1 MKFLN
6 FNNVL
11 CLAPHPDDAEYSI
24 AGTVLKHTDTHFDIL
39 CLTKGGDCDT
49 TSGNDRISEVLDA
62 WAESNTNNYTL
73 YFSDVKF
80 LKDKGVDEWINYI
93 ETNFINKQ
101 NYDCIMVTSDL
112 DSHFEH
118 VIVSSFAA
126 PLSRINAYS
135 IIQYK
140 SPSTLSTWIPNLFVS
155 LNDFYYITKK
165 HMLKQFTSQLHRP
178 YFTNEVLDGFHTDF
192 QCMKK
197 GRGYVESYKIITLY
211 E

>member
-6 FNNVL
+6 FNKVL
-11 CLAPHPDDAEYSI
+11 CLSPHPDDVEYSV
-24 AGTVLKHTDTHFDIL
+24 AGTIIKYVGTQFDVL
-39 CLTKGGDCDT
+39 CLTQGGDCDIT
-49 TSGNDRISEVLDA
+49 TSNKRLDEVKNVWKVSEV
-62 WAESNTNNYTL
+62 SNCTL
-73 YFSDVKF
+73 FFSGTTL
-80 LKDKGVDEWINYI
+80 LKNRGIDEWITYI
-93 ETNFINKQ
+93 EHRYLKEGL
-101 NYDCIMVTSDL
+101 YDCLLVPSEY

-126 PLSRINAYS
+126 PLARVAPYS

-155 LNDFYYITKK
+155 IEGQYEIKKKMLN
-165 HMLKQFTSQLHRP
+165 QFKSQIGKP
-178 YFTNEVLDGFHTDF
+178 YFSSQVLDGFHTDF

-197 GRGYVESYKIITLY
+197 GRGFVESFKIITSY

>member
-6 FNNVL
+6 FNKVL
-11 CLAPHPDDAEYSI
+11 CIAPHPDDAEYSI
-24 AGTVLKHTDTHFDIL
+24 AGTVLKYVDTHFDLL
-39 CLTKGGDCDT
+39 CLTQGGDCDET
-49 TSGNDRISEVLDA
+49 TSSKRLNEVVNVWNSSKA
-62 WAESNTNNYTL
+62 SNYELLFTTTPL
-73 YFSDVKF
+73 
-80 LKDKGVDEWINYI
+80 LKDKNVDQWIAYI
-93 ETNFINKQ
+93 ENNFLKQ
-101 NYDCIMVTSDL
+101 KSYDCILVPSEY

-126 PLSRINAYS
+126 PLARVSSYS

-155 LNDFYYITKK
+155 IGDQYETKK
-165 HMLKQFTSQLHRP
+165 RMLNKFESQVSKP
-178 YFTNEVLDGFHTDF
+178 YFSTQVLDGFHTDF

-197 GRGYVESYKIITLY
+197 GKGFVESFKIITSY

>member
-6 FNNVL
+6 YNKVL
-11 CLAPHPDDAEYSI
+11 CLSPHPDDVEYSI
-24 AGTVLKHTDTHFDIL
+24 AGTILKYTDTKFDLL
-39 CLTKGGDCDT
+39 CLTEGGDCDET
-49 TSGNDRISEVLDA
+49 TSNKRLDEVRNVWKSSEA
-62 WAESNTNNYTL
+62 KNYTL
-73 YFSDVKF
+73 LFSGTTL
-80 LKDKGVDEWINYI
+80 LKNRGVDEWITYI
-93 ETNFINKQ
+93 EHKFLKEE
-101 NYDCIMVTSDL
+101 NYDCILVPSEY

-126 PLSRINAYS
+126 PLARVAPYS

-155 LNDFYYITKK
+155 IGEQYGTKK
-165 HMLKQFTSQLHRP
+165 KMLNKFISQTDKP
-178 YFTNEVLDGFHTDF
+178 YFSNQVLDGFHTDF

-197 GRGYVESYKIITLY
+197 GRGFVESFKVITSY

>member
-6 FNNVL
+6 FNKVL
-11 CLAPHPDDAEYSI
+11 CLSPHPDDVEYSI
-24 AGTVLKHTDTHFDIL
+24 AGTVLKYTGTQFDLL
-39 CLTKGGDCDT
+39 CLTEGGDCDVT
-49 TSGNDRISEVLDA
+49 TSNKRLEEVKNVWKVSGVSNYNLLF
-62 WAESNTNNYTL
+62 SNTSLLKNRDIDQWIT
-73 YFSDVKF
+73 FIEHKF
-80 LKDKGVDEWINYI
+80 LKDE
-93 ETNFINKQ
+93 
-101 NYDCIMVTSDL
+101 NYDCILAPSEF

-126 PLSRINAYS
+126 PLARVNPYS

-155 LNDFYYITKK
+155 IGEQYEIKNKMLNEFK
-165 HMLKQFTSQLHRP
+165 SQIDKP
-178 YFTNEVLDGFHTDF
+178 YFSSKVLDGFHTDF

-197 GRGYVESYKIITLY
+197 GRGFVESFKIITSY